1 MKRDSFPITEYVI
14 GMEKFTANLATC
26 SSHISHTFLS
36 HLDDSFLLRLLL
48 GLASDLSLLDGSQE
62 KSLNLH
68 PRNHRFMTKK
78 TFMCRYT
85 PLILL
90 LCCYIVMLHYEDGGD
105 GGTLDSRL
113 CEIKIMNREKTSDD
127 D

>member
-62 KSLNLH
+62 KKPKSSPEKSSLYDE
-68 PRNHRFMTKK
+68 KK
-78 TFMCRYT
+78 LSCAVTR
-85 PLILL
+85 PLFF
-90 LCCYIVMLHYEDGGD
+90 CCTTYISLVAKSMAH
-105 GGTLDSRL
+105 
-113 CEIKIMNREKTSDD
+113 
-127 D
+127 